1 MSLGKILN
9 FAFKLKLI
17 AIKRNLH
24 NVFDFTYLGG
34 FVTFLFFGG
43 R

>member
-24 NVFDFTYLGG
+24 NVLDFTYLEGC
-34 FVTFLFFGG
+34 VFFGG
-43 R
+43 PA